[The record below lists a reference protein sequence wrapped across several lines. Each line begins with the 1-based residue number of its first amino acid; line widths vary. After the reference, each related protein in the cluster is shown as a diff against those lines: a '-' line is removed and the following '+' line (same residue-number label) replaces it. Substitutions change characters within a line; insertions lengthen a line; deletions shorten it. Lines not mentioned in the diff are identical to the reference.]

1 MSDQKHARPKHPK
14 LSDKE
19 QERQRGEDPPN
30 PVGQTPETPD
40 YPDPDPKYVP
50 DPGRAKEWRG
60 WVAEIGKEHRPHR
73 EDVYPYLLVRAF
85 SPGDR
90 GQRPIWP
97 PIVCWESPDILLIDA
112 SYTGPFDQNKL
123 VLSPVAG
130 RTYRVFVRV
139 WNLGLFPAVGVHVQA
154 WAIAAGFFG
163 TGNQDDP
170 YYRQHHIGGAWI
182 AKLADRQRPDCVTIV
197 ELGPPWQIAS
207 GETGHECLI
216 ASVSCPADHFTG
228 PLLVN
233 EHRHVGQRNLTI
245 LAPAQSALKLIT
257 TLAGLVPKGFTLEL
271 THGGPAVV
279 PLLQGLGGGALPIG
293 TGNRHTRI
301 LAPALTD
308 IRSGVDIGA
317 CVHLLTAFE
326 ANGRTVVARSAALQ
340 KYAARAAVGGR
351 SAKDDKGALVHPFAE
366 PGGTRRLLER
376 LGPDLWRELG
386 GVTDKPLAKVLGG
399 SIARMLDIK
408 GLRAGEVAKALGGP
422 YGAQHLLRLT
432 LTSPEGKLI
441 GGYSLVL
448 RASSK
453 PR

>member
-1 MSDQKHARPKHPK
+1 MRDQKHARPKHPK

-40 YPDPDPKYVP
+40 QPDPDARYVP
-50 DPGRAKEWRG
+50 NPGRAKEWRG

-112 SYTGPFDQNKL
+112 SYTGPFDQNRL

-182 AKLADRQRPDCVTIV
+182 AQLADRQRPDCVTIV
-197 ELGPPWQIAS
+197 ELGPPWQIAP

-216 ASVSCPADHFTG
+216 ASVSCPA
-228 PLLVN
+228 V
-233 EHRHVGQRNLTI
+233 
-245 LAPAQSALKLIT
+245 
-257 TLAGLVPKGFTLEL
+257 
-271 THGGPAVV
+271 
-279 PLLQGLGGGALPIG
+279 
-293 TGNRHTRI
+293 
-301 LAPALTD
+301 
-308 IRSGVDIGA
+308 
-317 CVHLLTAFE
+317 
-326 ANGRTVVARSAALQ
+326 
-340 KYAARAAVGGR
+340 
-351 SAKDDKGALVHPFAE
+351 
-366 PGGTRRLLER
+366 R
-376 LGPDLWRELG
+376 LGATHYLTKPADVDDLLAAFDRAKQSPSEPMAPVAIEHNELH
-386 GVTDKPLAKVLGG
+386 
-399 SIARMLDIK
+399 M
-408 GLRAGEVAKALGGP
+408 
-422 YGAQHLLRLT
+422 
-432 LTSPEGKLI
+432 
-441 GGYSLVL
+441 
-448 RASSK
+448 ASC
-453 PR
+453 P